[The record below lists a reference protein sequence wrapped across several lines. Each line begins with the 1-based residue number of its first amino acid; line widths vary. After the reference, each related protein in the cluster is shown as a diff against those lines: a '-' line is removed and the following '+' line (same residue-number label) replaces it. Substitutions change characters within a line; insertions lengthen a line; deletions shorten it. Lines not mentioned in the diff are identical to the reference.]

1 MPKKRV
7 ENSLTC
13 VLSLDLFIRTVRKP
27 LKSGLEKGR
36 ERERWGERERERE
49 RERKKK
55 KKSKAQSLTKK
66 LRSQV
71 PRVRNNA
78 REKLNMR

>member
-36 ERERWGERERERE
+36 EREREREGERERERE
-49 RERKKK
+49 KEKEKEQGPILDQEITFTSSPR
-55 KKSKAQSLTKK
+55 SK
-66 LRSQV
+66 
-71 PRVRNNA
+71 
-78 REKLNMR
+78 